1 MGNPASAA
9 TATSIPRRSVT
20 PMLESLLGLGLL
32 AIYLESCAIAVTWD
46 NSGKVPSPDVQ
57 RPVPIFADASN
68 GSDSRLRDLS
78 EQSFDEV
85 IRMLDQA
92 SASLMS
98 IRILDAKGRF
108 DRRLREFI
116 PNGPD
121 TTPWLNLLGR
131 VRREQH
137 ERSEA
142 ILNDLCEKIEAL
154 T

>member
-1 MGNPASAA
+1 
-9 TATSIPRRSVT
+9 
-20 PMLESLLGLGLL
+20 MLESLLGLGLL

-46 NSGKVPSPDVQ
+46 NSGKVQSPNVQ

-116 PNGPD
+116 AKCEVAVEPTELRSCCVHAIAATHDNPR
-121 TTPWLNLLGR
+121 TRAIQIQTHFAVT
-131 VRREQH
+131 VRMNHWR
-137 ERSEA
+137 RKRPT
-142 ILNDLCEKIEAL
+142 I
-154 T
+154 